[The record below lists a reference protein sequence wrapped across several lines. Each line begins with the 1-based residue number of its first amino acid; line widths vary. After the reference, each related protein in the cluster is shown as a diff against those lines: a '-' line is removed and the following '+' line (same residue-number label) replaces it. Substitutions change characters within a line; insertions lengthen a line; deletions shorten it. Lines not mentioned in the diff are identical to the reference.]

1 MSRRNPLATNILLEK
16 IPSIEARLDAMSLG
30 NSTEIF
36 EELEKS
42 LDLQSQR
49 LDTLESKMANN
60 SDLSTV
66 KDQLK
71 KVVETNVKLAKSN
84 NELKKEVDNIQ
95 NKLLEL
101 MNDVASLSVPEQEE
115 SEEEDDES

>member
-1 MSRRNPLATNILLEK
+1 MSRRNHLATNILLEK
-16 IPSIEARLDAMSLG
+16 IPSIEARIDAMSLG

-36 EELEKS
+36 QELETS
-42 LDLQSQR
+42 LDLHSQR
-49 LDTLESKMANN
+49 LDNLESKMADS

-84 NELKKEVDNIQ
+84 NELKKEVDNLQ

>member
-1 MSRRNPLATNILLEK
+1 MSRRNHLATNILLEK
-16 IPSIEARLDAMSLG
+16 IPSIEARIDAMSLG

-42 LDLQSQR
+42 LDLHSQR
-49 LDTLESKMANN
+49 LDSIESKMANN

-101 MNDVASLSVPEQEE
+101 MDNVANLSVSGQEE